1 MQRERYLKRCNISGY
16 QRQHF
21 IQDLVSFIRS
31 LLDSNNKIIFAA
43 EINEYIIDR
52 KLLRELK
59 SIGIIDAY
67 VKKLNLSESASYIMG
82 SESIDRV

>member
-31 LLDSNNKIIFAA
+31 LLDSNNKIILIVD
-43 EINEYIIDR
+43 INEHIIDGR
-52 KLLRELK
+52 LLRELK
-59 SIGIIDAY
+59 RIRIIDANIK
-67 VKKLNLSESASYIMG
+67 VELTWT
-82 SESIDRV
+82 SISCNRQ